1 MRIEKKAYVKDSKG
15 AFGVELSKGNYED
28 VITEGKQVRI
38 GLELKVGTQEDLK
51 NEDFNRFITQEWYD

>member
-1 MRIEKKAYVKDSKG
+1 M
-15 AFGVELSKGNYED
+15 ELSKGNYED